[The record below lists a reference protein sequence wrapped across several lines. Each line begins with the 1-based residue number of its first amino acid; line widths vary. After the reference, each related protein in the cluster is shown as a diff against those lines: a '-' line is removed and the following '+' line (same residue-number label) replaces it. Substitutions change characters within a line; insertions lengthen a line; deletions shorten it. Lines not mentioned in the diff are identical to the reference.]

1 MSPRQ
6 FPAAHWLSARQLHKM
21 ANGLIARLL
30 RVLKSLVVSM
40 LRLMFLRFGSL
51 FWKSLNMI
59 GTRISCSIIFVSMS
73 ISNSLQKLSKNAI
86 RWTLKRPTL
95 MQRIK
100 LWPLLLIC
108 ARLPFMRSMTAS
120 PQWLMT
126 YWNYVNLFLSYLASY
141 CTPTLEISPDSYC
154 RSSLLSDKVSK
165 LLIS

>member
-6 FPAAHWLSARQLHKM
+6 FPAAHWLSARPLHKM

-51 FWKSLNMI
+51 FWENFNMI
-59 GTRISCSIIFVSMS
+59 GLRTYCSLIFVFELS
-73 ISNSLQKLSKNAI
+73 SNSLQNLSKNAI
-86 RWTLKRPTL
+86 KWTHERPIL
-95 MQRIK
+95 MQRTK

-141 CTPTLEISPDSYC
+141 CTPTLEISPSSYY
-154 RSSLLSDKVSK
+154 RASLLSHQISK
-165 LLIS
+165 TLIG